1 MYNMPQQHSHGPVC
15 LQQTDL
21 QRFSTQH
28 LYLQL
33 QNGIQVR
40 VFLMSRLLQALSGYS
55 FSTHKKY
62 ELSAHITNKH
72 EESHHCKY
80 CGSMVAN
87 NRIEHTMYCQNRPKI
102 VCSLCDFYSFQEG
115 KLKDHVQQF
124 HL

>member
-1 MYNMPQQHSHGPVC
+1 MYNMPQQHSHGPRYR
-15 LQQTDL
+15 DI
-21 QRFSTQH
+21 RKH
-28 LYLQL
+28 LADSCPG
-33 QNGIQVR
+33 NPIEFCCVDC
-40 VFLMSRLLQALSGYS
+40 S